1 MSDSDQTTTQSPAG
15 ALIAGGAWQL
25 DPARSS
31 VSFQVPHFYGL
42 MTVKGSFADYEG
54 TLDLSATPAVQLTIE
69 ATSLDTKQS
78 KRDKHLR
85 SEDFFDVERHPQV
98 RFVSDSARIDG
109 DMLRVGGQLEAAGR
123 QIPLQLD
130 ATIREVDGE
139 LELEAIADA
148 DHRELGMTWSPLGIL
163 RAPSKLLVR
172 GRLVRRQP
180 AS

>member
-1 MSDSDQTTTQSPAG
+1 MSDSDQTTTQSAAG
-15 ALIAGGAWQL
+15 ALVADGAWQL

-54 TLDLSATPAVQLTIE
+54 TLDLGATPAVELTIE

-85 SEDFFDVERHPQV
+85 SEDFFDVKRHPQV

-109 DMLRVGGQLEAAGR
+109 DVLRVGGQLQAAGR
-123 QIPLQLD
+123 QIRLELD
-130 ATIREVDGE
+130 ATIREADGE

-148 DHRELGMTWSPLGIL
+148 DHRDLGMTWSPLGIL
-163 RAPSKLLVR
+163 RTPSKLIVR
-172 GRLVRRQP
+172 GRLVRQ
-180 AS
+180 STS

>member
-1 MSDSDQTTTQSPAG
+1 MSDSDQTTTQSAAG
-15 ALIAGGAWQL
+15 ALIADGAWQL

-54 TLDLSATPAVQLTIE
+54 TLDLGATPAVELTIE

-85 SEDFFDVERHPQV
+85 SEDFFDVKRHPQV

-109 DMLRVGGQLEAAGR
+109 DVLRVGGQLQAAGR
-123 QIPLQLD
+123 QIPLELD
-130 ATIREVDGE
+130 ATIREADGE

-148 DHRELGMTWSPLGIL
+148 DHRDLGMTWSPLGIL
-163 RAPSKLLVR
+163 RTPSKLIVR
-172 GRLVRRQP
+172 GRLVRQS